1 MNEVSDR
8 VCIIGAGSSGIATCK
23 VLKDHAIPY
32 DCYEASDRIGGNWAY
47 NNPNNMSSAYASLFI
62 NTSKERMEYSDFP
75 MPADYPTFPHHTQM
89 AAYFN
94 SYADHFNIRPSI
106 RFNTTVTRAE
116 PLTGGGWE
124 VTLDDGSTH
133 RYRALC
139 VANGHHWDPRW
150 PEPPFPGHF
159 DGEIIH
165 SHYYR
170 VPDPYVGKHVLIL
183 GFGNSAMDIAT
194 ETSRVSAMTYLAVR
208 RGFHVIPKHILGRP
222 LDQPALPRWIPW
234 SIQMKLIGL
243 ALRIQVGRMSN
254 YGLPE
259 PDHPVLHEHPTVSSD
274 ILTRISHGRVKP
286 KPNIQRLDGDG
297 VIFTDGSRE
306 RVDCIIYCTGYK
318 ITFPFFRPEVVEA
331 KNNELPLFRRVFHPQ
346 YRDLFFIGLLQ
357 PLGAIMPLAE
367 LQSIWVS
374 KYLLGEYALPPQDE
388 MLRDIQREREA
399 LRKRFGNA
407 PRHTMEVDYD
417 PYVREVWREMKRG
430 AKRPGAVALIK
441 RAAAPVQAGAS
452 KA

>member
-1 MNEVSDR
+1 
-8 VCIIGAGSSGIATCK
+8 
-23 VLKDHAIPY
+23 
-32 DCYEASDRIGGNWAY
+32 
-47 NNPNNMSSAYASLFI
+47 
-62 NTSKERMEYSDFP
+62 
-75 MPADYPTFPHHTQM
+75 
-89 AAYFN
+89 
-94 SYADHFNIRPSI
+94 
-106 RFNTTVTRAE
+106 
-116 PLTGGGWE
+116 
-124 VTLDDGSTH
+124 
-133 RYRALC
+133 
-139 VANGHHWDPRW
+139 
-150 PEPPFPGHF
+150 
-159 DGEIIH
+159 
-165 SHYYR
+165 
-170 VPDPYVGKHVLIL
+170 
-183 GFGNSAMDIAT
+183 
-194 ETSRVSAMTYLAVR
+194 
-208 RGFHVIPKHILGRP
+208 
-222 LDQPALPRWIPW
+222 
-234 SIQMKLIGL
+234 MKLIGL